1 MINRR
6 TEPFTLNL
14 HTLASLALHHRRISL
29 AAEGGISIVLGAMG
43 RFSGNVA
50 VQRAGCNAVYNLATR
65 NLKNKIALAERGA
78 VGAVASA
85 LERFPKSLEV
95 QEAGCGAFWALSG
108 AMFIQTVFISYI
120 HCGPL
125 RCELSEP

>member
-1 MINRR
+1 
-6 TEPFTLNL
+6 
-14 HTLASLALHHRRISL
+14 
-29 AAEGGISIVLGAMG
+29 VLGAMG

-65 NLKNKIALAERGA
+65 NLDNKIALAERGA

-85 LERFPKSLEV
+85 LERFPESLEV

-108 AMFIQTVFISYI
+108 ASYI
-120 HCGPL
+120 VSIIL
-125 RCELSEP
+125 RRSTEMYTEVYTERNTER